1 VAFKFRRIFRK
12 FSALVDPELDLDP
25 VLDLSLLYF
34 RAKLLA
40 DRMSAETAA
49 AADTWRRWAE
59 GQEADMS
66 DAEIIDL
73 NNDQLWDPKRF
84 MDCSFIIFFI
94 IEIHLKGLP
103 TKQLLL
109 VIYHLKSFFNF
120 WVSRSSSVEVRWE
133 NE

>member
-84 MDCSFIIFFI
+84 RDLFGQI
-94 IEIHLKGLP
+94 
-103 TKQLLL
+103 
-109 VIYHLKSFFNF
+109 
-120 WVSRSSSVEVRWE
+120 R
-133 NE
+133 